1 MKWISTISKNRLK
14 FIVYGFMIFGLAVVI
29 RLFYV
34 QVIQHDKLTELAK
47 ENWDREIPFASER
60 GEIVDRNGE
69 VIVTN
74 KLAPTL
80 YFMPAQSDNIEE
92 AAKQIASVLDL
103 DAKKLFEK
111 MNTREYLV
119 KLEKNITYEQAV
131 KIQGLKIAG
140 LYSGADYVRHYPYG
154 DLLSR
159 FIGFTGYDTQ
169 GLAGIEYQ
177 YNKVLASKKAAIRLF
192 TDAQGNSLP
201 HVDDEWREGDAGATV
216 ELTIDLDVQ
225 KVVER
230 ELSQAMEKY
239 DADQALAMAMNVN
252 TGEIL
257 ALSSYPTYDPAN
269 YSDVDQSIYNRNL
282 PVWMTYEPG
291 STFKIITLSAAL
303 EEGVV
308 DLEKDT
314 FYDKGYVM
322 VEDSRLRC
330 WKREGHGSE
339 TFLEVVENSCNPG
352 FIEMGQ
358 RVGSEKLLQYI
369 KDFGFGETTGSN
381 IPGEASGIL
390 FSKEA
395 FGPVEHATTS
405 FGQGIA
411 VTPIQQI
418 QAVAAAVNGG
428 KLFTP
433 YVVSKVVDSESGK
446 TIIENKPELKRTVI
460 SEETSAQV
468 RNALESV
475 VANGSGRAAFRDGLR
490 IGGKT
495 GTAQKVVD
503 GRYKDGEYI
512 VSFIGFAPADN
523 PEVVVYVA
531 IDNPKSSTV
540 FGSTI
545 AAPIVGQIIE
555 DIAPTLGIEVD
566 REGQMEKQY
575 RWGDPIT
582 DRVPNL
588 VGLSVDELAKLQ
600 YPFKME
606 IHGEGTTIKAQLPEP
621 ENILEQDGTIHLYL
635 EETKNEN
642 VKENKDK
649 NNS

>member
-1 MKWISTISKNRLK
+1 MKWVSTSSKKRLSLIISGLI
-14 FIVYGFMIFGLAVVI
+14 FFGIVVVI

-34 QVIQHDKLTELAK
+34 QVIQHDELTELAK

-74 KLAPTL
+74 ELAPTL
-80 YFMPAQSDNIEE
+80 YFMPSQNDNIEE

-103 DAKKLFEK
+103 DTQKLYEK
-111 MNTREYLV
+111 MNKRVSIV
-119 KLEKNITYEQAV
+119 KLAPEAKNITYKQAV
-131 KIQGLKIAG
+131 EIQGLNIDG
-140 LYSGADYVRHYPYG
+140 LYSGVDYIRQYPYG
-154 DLLSR
+154 NLLSR

-177 YNKVLASKKAAIRLF
+177 YDKVLTSKDAAIRLF
-192 TDAQGNSLP
+192 TDAKGNPLP
-201 HVDDEWREGDAGATV
+201 HVDDERRNGEQGATV
-216 ELTIDLDVQ
+216 ELTIDLEVQ
-225 KVVER
+225 MVVER

-239 DADQALAMAMNVN
+239 DADQALAIALDVN

-257 ALSSYPTYDPAN
+257 ALSSFPTFNPAN
-269 YSDVDQSIYNRNL
+269 FEDVDQSIYNRNL

-303 EEGVV
+303 EENVV
-308 DLEKDT
+308 DLEKDM
-314 FYDKGYVM
+314 FYDKGYTM
-322 VEDSRLRC
+322 VEGTRLRC

-339 TFLEVVENSCNPG
+339 TFLEVVEDSCNPG

-358 RVGSEKLLQYI
+358 RVGSKKLLQYI
-369 KDFGFGETTGSN
+369 KDFGFGKSTGSN
-381 IPGEASGIL
+381 ITGESSGIL
-390 FSKEA
+390 FSEEG

-411 VTPIQQI
+411 VTPIQQV

-428 KLFTP
+428 NLYTP
-433 YVVSKVVDSESGK
+433 YVVSKVVDLETGN
-446 TIIENKPELKRTVI
+446 TVLENKTELKRTVI
-460 SEETSAQV
+460 SEETSAKV
-468 RNALESV
+468 RAALESV

-495 GTAQKVVD
+495 GTAQKVID

-523 PEVVVYVA
+523 PKVVVYVA
-531 IDNPKSSTV
+531 LDNPKSSTV

-555 DIAPTLGIEVD
+555 DIAPKVGIQVN
-566 REGQMEKQY
+566 REGQLEKQY
-575 RWGDPIT
+575 RWGDPLT
-582 DRVPNL
+582 ERVPNL
-588 VGLSVDELAKLQ
+588 IGYSVDEIKELQ
-600 YPFKME
+600 YSFKIE
-606 IHGEGTTIKAQLPEP
+606 IHGEGKIVTSQLPEA
-621 ENILEQDGTIHLYL
+621 ENIIEKDGTIHLFL
-635 EETKNEN
+635 DDDN
-642 VKENKDK
+642 
-649 NNS
+649 

>member
-1 MKWISTISKNRLK
+1 MKWISTISKSRLRL
-14 FIVYGFMIFGLAVVI
+14 IIYGFILFGIAVVI

-47 ENWDREIPFASER
+47 ENWDREIPFAAER
-60 GEIVDRNGE
+60 GEIVDRNGN
-69 VIVTN
+69 VLVTN

-80 YFMPAQSDNIEE
+80 YFMPAQNDNIEL
-92 AAKQIASVLDL
+92 AAKQIASVLKIDE
-103 DAKKLFEK
+103 KKLFEK
-111 MNTREYLV
+111 MNTRDYLV
-119 KLEKNITYEQAV
+119 KLAPEAKNITYEQAV
-131 KIQGLKIAG
+131 QIQGLKIDG
-140 LYSGADYVRHYPYG
+140 LYTGVDYVRHYPYG
-154 DLLSR
+154 NLLSR

-177 YNKVLASKKAAIRLF
+177 YDKLLTSKDAAIRLF
-192 TDAQGNSLP
+192 TDAKGNSLP
-201 HVDDEWREGDAGATV
+201 HVDDEWREGDQGATV

-225 KVVER
+225 QVVER
-230 ELSQAMEKY
+230 ELAQAMEKY
-239 DADQALAMAMNVN
+239 DADQALAIAMNVN

-257 ALSSYPTYDPAN
+257 ALSSYPTYDPSN
-269 YSDVDQSIYNRNL
+269 FEDVDSSIYNRNL

-314 FYDKGYVM
+314 FHDKGYTI
-322 VEDSRLRC
+322 VEGARLRC
-330 WKREGHGSE
+330 WKREGHGTE
-339 TFLEVVENSCNPG
+339 TFLQVVENSCNPG
-352 FIEMGQ
+352 FIELGQ
-358 RVGSEKLLQYI
+358 RVGPTKLQQYI
-369 KDFGFGETTGSN
+369 RNFGFGEPTGSN
-381 IPGEASGIL
+381 IAGEASGIL

-395 FGPVEHATTS
+395 YGPVEHATTS
-405 FGQGIA
+405 FGQGIS
-411 VTPIQQI
+411 VTPIQQV

-428 KLFTP
+428 KLYTP
-433 YVVSKVVDSESGK
+433 YVVSKVYDSETGK
-446 TIIENKPELKRTVI
+446 VLVENKPELKRTVI
-460 SEETSAQV
+460 SEETSKKV
-468 RNALESV
+468 REALESV

-495 GTAQKVVD
+495 GTAQKVEN
-503 GRYKDGEYI
+503 GRYKDGDYI

-531 IDNPKSSTV
+531 VDNPKGSLI

-555 DIAPTLGIEVD
+555 DIAPKIGLEVN
-566 REGQMEKQY
+566 REGQLEKQY

-582 DRVPNL
+582 ERVPNL
-588 VGLSVDELAKLQ
+588 IGYEKKDIMKLQ
-600 YPFKME
+600 YPFKIE
-606 IHGEGTTIKAQLPEP
+606 IHGDGNVVTAQLPEP

-635 EETKNEN
+635 
-642 VKENKDK
+642 D
-649 NNS
+649 NN

>member
-1 MKWISTISKNRLK
+1 MKWVSTSSKKRLSLIISGLI
-14 FIVYGFMIFGLAVVI
+14 FFGIVVVI

-34 QVIQHDKLTELAK
+34 QVIQHDELTELAK

-74 KLAPTL
+74 ELAPTL
-80 YFMPAQSDNIEE
+80 YFMPSQNDNIEE

-103 DAKKLFEK
+103 DTQKLYEK
-111 MNTREYLV
+111 MNKRVSIV
-119 KLEKNITYEQAV
+119 KLAPEAKNITYKQAV
-131 KIQGLKIAG
+131 EIQGLNIDG
-140 LYSGADYVRHYPYG
+140 LYSGVDYIRQYPYG
-154 DLLSR
+154 NLLSR

-177 YNKVLASKKAAIRLF
+177 YDKVLTSKDAAIRLF
-192 TDAQGNSLP
+192 TDAKGNPLP
-201 HVDDEWREGDAGATV
+201 HVDDERRNGEQGATV
-216 ELTIDLDVQ
+216 ELTIDLEVQ
-225 KVVER
+225 MVVER

-239 DADQALAMAMNVN
+239 DADQALAIALDVN

-257 ALSSYPTYDPAN
+257 ALSSFPTFNPAN
-269 YSDVDQSIYNRNL
+269 FEDVDQSIYNRNL

-303 EEGVV
+303 EENVV
-308 DLEKDT
+308 DLEKDM
-314 FYDKGYVM
+314 FYDKGYTM
-322 VEDSRLRC
+322 VEGTRLRC

-339 TFLEVVENSCNPG
+339 TFLEVVEDSCNPG

-358 RVGSEKLLQYI
+358 RVGSKKLLQYI
-369 KDFGFGETTGSN
+369 KDFGFGKSTGSN
-381 IPGEASGIL
+381 ITGESSGIL
-390 FSKEA
+390 FSEEG

-411 VTPIQQI
+411 VTPIQQV

-428 KLFTP
+428 NLYTP
-433 YVVSKVVDSESGK
+433 YVVSKVVDLETGN
-446 TIIENKPELKRTVI
+446 TVLENKTELKRTVI
-460 SEETSAQV
+460 SEETSAKV
-468 RNALESV
+468 RAVLESV

-495 GTAQKVVD
+495 GTAQKVID

-523 PEVVVYVA
+523 PKVVVYVA
-531 IDNPKSSTV
+531 LDNPKSSTV

-555 DIAPTLGIEVD
+555 DIAPKVGIQVN
-566 REGQMEKQY
+566 REGQLEKQY
-575 RWGDPIT
+575 RWGDPLT
-582 DRVPNL
+582 ERVPNL
-588 VGLSVDELAKLQ
+588 IGYSVDEIKELQ
-600 YPFKME
+600 YSFKIE
-606 IHGEGTTIKAQLPEP
+606 IHGEGKIVTSQLPEA
-621 ENILEQDGTIHLYL
+621 ENIIEKDGTIHLFL
-635 EETKNEN
+635 DDDN
-642 VKENKDK
+642 
-649 NNS
+649 